1 MGLHVIG
8 HPTFVPQGWID
19 KAVEDTHEV
28 EEGIEQVQ
36 DILQDAF
43 VVDDVDLAVVGS
55 KQAELLLEVED
66 SDIFLGGFVSILLEG
81 FVGIQ
86 NPAGDYMKE
95 VVGSP

>member
-1 MGLHVIG
+1 
-8 HPTFVPQGWID
+8 
-19 KAVEDTHEV
+19 
-28 EEGIEQVQ
+28 
-36 DILQDAF
+36 
-43 VVDDVDLAVVGS
+43 VDNVDLAVVGS

-66 SDIFLGGFVSILLEG
+66 LDLFLGGFVGMLLGG

>member
-1 MGLHVIG
+1 
-8 HPTFVPQGWID
+8 
-19 KAVEDTHEV
+19 VEDTHEV
-28 EEGIEQVQ
+28 EVEEDNHELEEGIEQVQ

-66 SDIFLGGFVSILLEG
+66 LDIFLGDFVGILLGG

-95 VVGSP
+95 VAGIP